1 MIPMGNAAM
10 MDTVCRFAIEFS
22 GENERDGKEHQQD
35 GPEQLHVLV
44 GWASGGSS
52 L

>member
-22 GENERDGKEHQQD
+22 EKMRAMGNSISSMAQNSFTC
-35 GPEQLHVLV
+35 LS
-44 GWASGGSS
+44 GWASDGSY